1 MVVTVVQSREY
12 ARKHRIVHFKRVS
25 FMVLEFYLNN
35 TVEVNKKKSMELE
48 SDFKSFRIREAVRS
62 CSWEKEMM

>member
-1 MVVTVVQSREY
+1 
-12 ARKHRIVHFKRVS
+12 
-25 FMVLEFYLNN
+25 MVLECYLNN
-35 TVEVNKKKSMELE
+35 TVEVNKKKSVELE